1 MGEAMAQVRKRRN
14 SFSDTFKYFP
24 WLRIV
29 LPVLLVLALFS
40 GVVSSLPRRP
50 KPVPEEIDCPVEVEI
65 GELKEIVDPKKKY
78 KDKKLLALTFDD
90 GPSDYTNRLLD
101 ILKAKGV
108 KVTFFALGSRADYYP
123 DIIRREAREG
133 HEVESHT
140 YGHRDLSTISA
151 GEVSFET
158 ISAAQS
164 ICNALGKQGC
174 ISYVRPPYGAVNNTV
189 RSVIKEPLIGWSVD
203 SLDWRSKDAAQVR
216 VEVLTHVFDGA
227 IVLMHDVYDSTV
239 TGVEMML
246 DDLIAAGYTLVTVD
260 ELVKART
267 PGLSPGVL
275 YGKFER

>member
-123 DIIRREAREG
+123 DIIRREAKEG

-140 YGHRDLSTISA
+140 YAHRNLSSISA
-151 GEVSFET
+151 GEVSSEV

-164 ICNALGKQGC
+164 ICNAVGKQGC
-174 ISYVRPPYGAVNNTV
+174 VSYVRPPYGGVNDVV

-203 SLDWRSKDAAQVR
+203 SLSNRPAGMSFKATGSTGRSQ
-216 VEVLTHVFDGA
+216 
-227 IVLMHDVYDSTV
+227 
-239 TGVEMML
+239 
-246 DDLIAAGYTLVTVD
+246 
-260 ELVKART
+260 KA
-267 PGLSPGVL
+267 V
-275 YGKFER
+275 

>member
-101 ILKAKGV
+101 ILKAKGI

-123 DIIRREAREG
+123 DIIRREVKEG

-140 YGHRDLSTISA
+140 YAHRNLSSISA
-151 GEVSFET
+151 GEVSSEV

-164 ICNALGKQGC
+164 ICNAVGKQGC
-174 ISYVRPPYGAVNNTV
+174 VSYVRPPYGGVNDVV
-189 RSVIKEPLIGWSVD
+189 RSVVKEPLIGWSVD
-203 SLDWRSKDAAQVR
+203 SLDWRSRDAVQVR
-216 VEVLTHVFDGA
+216 AEVLTHAFDGA
-227 IVLMHDVYDSTV
+227 IVLMHDIYDSTV

-260 ELVKART
+260 ELIKART